1 MVYTEIKIRNGRRY
15 YYRVMSIRRGNN
27 VSKKR
32 KYLGADLLKNE
43 LLSKEK
49 KADEK
54 FNLIIMD
61 RRREVINR
69 IKPQI
74 IKILKKNKI
83 KRAGIFGSYA
93 RGEARKNSDVDILVQ
108 PPGGIGFGFVGI
120 QLELED
126 MLRKK
131 VHLVTYKYI
140 HPRLK
145 KQILKDEVRII

>member
-15 YYRVMSIRRGNN
+15 YYRVMSIRRGSN

-32 KYLGADLLKNE
+32 EYLGVNLLKNE

-93 RGEARKNSDVDILVQ
+93 RGEARRNSDVDILVQ
-108 PPGGIGFGFVGI
+108 PPRGIGFEFVGI

>member
-1 MVYTEIKIRNGRRY
+1 MVYTEIKIRNGKRY

-32 KYLGADLLKNE
+32 KYLGVDLSKNE

-49 KADEK
+49 KADEE
-54 FNLIIMD
+54 FNLIITN
-61 RRREVINR
+61 RKREIINR
-69 IKPQI
+69 IKPRI

-83 KRAGIFGSYA
+83 RRAGIFGSYA
-93 RGEARKNSDVDILVQ
+93 RGEARKDSDVDILVQ
-108 PPGGIGFGFVGI
+108 PPKGIGLGFVGI
-120 QLELED
+120 QLELENV
-126 MLRKK
+126 LRKN

>member
-1 MVYTEIKIRNGRRY
+1 MVYTEIKIRNGKRY
-15 YYRVMSIRRGNN
+15 YYRVMSIRRGSN

-32 KYLGADLLKNE
+32 EYLGVDLLKNE
-43 LLSKEK
+43 LLSKEE

-54 FNLIIMD
+54 FNLIIKN
-61 RRREVINR
+61 RKREIINR
-69 IKPQI
+69 IKPKI

-83 KRAGIFGSYA
+83 RRAGIFGSYA
-93 RGEARKNSDVDILVQ
+93 RGEARKNSDVDIVVQ
-108 PPGGIGFGFVGI
+108 PPRGIGFEFVGI

>member
-1 MVYTEIKIRNGRRY
+1 MVLNLMIKNRKREI
-15 YYRVMSIRRGNN
+15 
-27 VSKKR
+27 
-32 KYLGADLLKNE
+32 
-43 LLSKEK
+43 
-49 KADEK
+49 
-54 FNLIIMD
+54 
-61 RRREVINR
+61 INR
-69 IKPQI
+69 IKPKI

-83 KRAGIFGSYA
+83 RRAGIFGSYA